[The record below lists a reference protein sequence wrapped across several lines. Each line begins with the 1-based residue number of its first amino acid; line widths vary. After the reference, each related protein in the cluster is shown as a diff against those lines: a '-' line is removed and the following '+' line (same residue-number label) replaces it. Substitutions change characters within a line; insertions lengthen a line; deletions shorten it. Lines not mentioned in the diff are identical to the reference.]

1 MLSSGDL
8 AHFAKP
14 SACSLAINWFPRVSR
29 AESNVSIATYDYK
42 FDECNFD
49 IFLFVYY
56 RFGPPFEQPVPCLSN
71 YTSAP
76 KMVIPVFVILH
87 IYRKA
92 KSPFPLQ
99 RHRFLI

>member
-1 MLSSGDL
+1 MYLSNSDQVGGADRMYHRQPL
-8 AHFAKP
+8 
-14 SACSLAINWFPRVSR
+14 
-29 AESNVSIATYDYK
+29 AESNVSITIYDYK
-42 FDECNFD
+42 FDGCNFD

-56 RFGPPFEQPVPCLSN
+56 SFVPPFEQPVPCLSS

-92 KSPFPLQ
+92 KSQFPLQ